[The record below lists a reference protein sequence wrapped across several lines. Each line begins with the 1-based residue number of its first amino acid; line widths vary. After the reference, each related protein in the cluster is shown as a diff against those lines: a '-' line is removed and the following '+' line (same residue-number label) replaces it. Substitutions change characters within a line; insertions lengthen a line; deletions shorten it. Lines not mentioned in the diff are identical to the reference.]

1 MLDKQELYCRYIF
14 KILSLKLNLLLK
26 FKGMNLLKSISKAMF
41 SKETAFL
48 IALFLAVKSPAQ
60 THITVLGKVYAAEN
74 NTSLPFAS
82 VNLKNKFKGTVANN
96 EGTFA
101 FTIPIK
107 HAKDTLEV
115 SFIGYEKQEVLID
128 TIQGDLR
135 IKLNASNFVL
145 SEIILSPLSPE
156 EYIKLA
162 VKNMP
167 VNFPSSPYITQAY
180 FSNQITVN
188 QKKLSHEESFF
199 NTFHH
204 VENDSIDHQLV
215 LHKKNEINQEE
226 MDLFY
231 KETSIDLGSQ
241 YNTPYFILERGKTS
255 TNELDFY
262 LDSLNFKKFEY
273 QFNPIEIPG
282 YHSILF
288 KSLKPIYHM
297 ELSGEILIERA
308 SYAIVS
314 VNYEGIIN
322 IPFKI
327 KPILFFAGFGVENPK
342 IKSNRSYRN
351 INNVWYLD
359 FIEIEAYIEVEKKK
373 LFKENKEFKATFY
386 QVFNVNNT
394 LIDEVKPLAE
404 EKIFNSN
411 KNFESQIYNDKGIKW
426 EQVNTLK
433 Q

>member
-1 MLDKQELYCRYIF
+1 V
-14 KILSLKLNLLLK
+14 LLV
-26 FKGMNLLKSISKAMF
+26 
-41 SKETAFL
+41 
-48 IALFLAVKSPAQ
+48 ALFLTVKSDAQ
-60 THITVLGKVYAAEN
+60 THITILGEVCAAES
-74 NTSLPFAS
+74 NTRLPFAS

-96 EGTFA
+96 EGA
-101 FTIPIK
+101 FTFTLTK
-107 HAKDTLEV
+107 EHNKDTLEV

-128 TIQGDLR
+128 TIQQ
-135 IKLNASNFVL
+135 KLIIRLNPSNFVL
-145 SEIILSPLSPE
+145 SEIVLSPLKPE
-156 EYIKLA
+156 DYIKLA

-167 VNFPSSPYITQAY
+167 ANFPNAPYITQAY

-188 QKKLSHEESFF
+188 KKKLSHEESFF

-204 VENDSIDHQLV
+204 VENDSVDHQLI
-215 LHKKNEINQEE
+215 LHKKNEINPEE

-231 KETSIDLGSQ
+231 EETSIDLGNQ
-241 YNTPYFILERGKTS
+241 YNTPNFILERGKTS
-255 TNELDFY
+255 TNEIDFY

-273 QFNPIEIPG
+273 QFNPNEIPG

-297 ELSGEILIERA
+297 ELSGEILIDKA

-373 LFKENKEFKATFY
+373 LFKQNKHFKATFY

-394 LIDEVKPLAE
+394 LIDDVKSLSE
-404 EKIFNSN
+404 GKIFNSSN
-411 KNFESQIYNDKGIKW
+411 NFESQIYNDEGLKW

>member
-1 MLDKQELYCRYIF
+1 M
-14 KILSLKLNLLLK
+14 
-26 FKGMNLLKSISKAMF
+26 
-41 SKETAFL
+41 
-48 IALFLAVKSPAQ
+48 ALFLTVKSDAQ
-60 THITVLGKVYAAEN
+60 THITILGEVCAAES
-74 NTSLPFAS
+74 NTRLPFAS

-96 EGTFA
+96 EGA
-101 FTIPIK
+101 FTFTLTK
-107 HAKDTLEV
+107 EHNKDTLEV

-128 TIQGDLR
+128 TIQQ
-135 IKLNASNFVL
+135 KLIIRLNPSNFVL
-145 SEIILSPLSPE
+145 SEIVLSPLKPE
-156 EYIKLA
+156 DYIKLA

-167 VNFPSSPYITQAY
+167 ANFPNAPYITQAY

-188 QKKLSHEESFF
+188 KKKLSHEESFF

-204 VENDSIDHQLV
+204 VENDSVDHQLI
-215 LHKKNEINQEE
+215 LHKKNEINPEE

-231 KETSIDLGSQ
+231 EETSIDLGNQ
-241 YNTPYFILERGKTS
+241 YNTPNFILERGKTS
-255 TNELDFY
+255 TNEIDFY

-273 QFNPIEIPG
+273 QFNPNEIPG

-297 ELSGEILIERA
+297 ELSGEILIDKA

-373 LFKENKEFKATFY
+373 LFKQNKHFKATFY

-394 LIDEVKPLAE
+394 LIDDVKSLSE
-404 EKIFNSN
+404 GKIFNSSN
-411 KNFESQIYNDKGIKW
+411 NFESQIYNDEGLKW

>member
-1 MLDKQELYCRYIF
+1 MH
-14 KILSLKLNLLLK
+14 
-26 FKGMNLLKSISKAMF
+26 LLKSIRNTIFTTKF
-41 SKETAFL
+41 VL
-48 IALFLAVKSPAQ
+48 LVALFLTVKSDAQ
-60 THITVLGKVYAAEN
+60 THITILGEVCAAES
-74 NTSLPFAS
+74 NTRLPFAS

-96 EGTFA
+96 EGA
-101 FTIPIK
+101 FTFTLTK
-107 HAKDTLEV
+107 EHNKDTLEV

-128 TIQGDLR
+128 TIQQ
-135 IKLNASNFVL
+135 KLIIRLNPSNFVL
-145 SEIILSPLSPE
+145 SEIVLSPLKPE
-156 EYIKLA
+156 DYIKLA

-167 VNFPSSPYITQAY
+167 ANFPNAPYITQAY

-188 QKKLSHEESFF
+188 KKKLSHEESFF

-204 VENDSIDHQLV
+204 VENDSVDHQLI
-215 LHKKNEINQEE
+215 LHKKNEINPEE

-231 KETSIDLGSQ
+231 EETSIDLGNQ
-241 YNTPYFILERGKTS
+241 YNTPNFILERGKTS
-255 TNELDFY
+255 TNEIDFY

-273 QFNPIEIPG
+273 QFNPNEIPG

-297 ELSGEILIERA
+297 ELSGEILIDKA

-373 LFKENKEFKATFY
+373 LFKQNKHFKATFY

-394 LIDEVKPLAE
+394 LIDDVKSLSE
-404 EKIFNSN
+404 GKIFNSSN
-411 KNFESQIYNDKGIKW
+411 NFESQIYNDEGLKW